1 MQNET
6 VKTVRHVCILLRG
19 IHLPYIGNNP
29 INHEASVHNHLTIFY
44 KYQLKIFTSNTF
56 GFIHFPV
63 PINNLSVKQ
72 ETSADPQTTLISPHK
87 SLPAISI
94 KCSKDLKNYK

>member
-19 IHLPYIGNNP
+19 IHLPYIGSNH
-29 INHEASVHNHLTIFY
+29 INHEVSVHNHLTIFY
-44 KYQLKIFTSNTF
+44 KYQLKILTSNTF
-56 GFIHFPV
+56 GSIHFPV

-72 ETSADPQTTLISPHK
+72 ETNADPQTTLISSHK
-87 SLPAISI
+87 SLLVISI
-94 KCSKDLKNYK
+94 KHSKDLKNYK

>member
-19 IHLPYIGNNP
+19 IHLPYIRNNH
-29 INHEASVHNHLTIFY
+29 INHETSVHNHLTIFY

-56 GFIHFPV
+56 GSIHFPV
-63 PINNLSVKQ
+63 PKNNLSVKQ
-72 ETSADPQTTLISPHK
+72 ETNADPETALITAHK
-87 SLPAISI
+87 SLLVISR
-94 KCSKDLKNYK
+94 KYSKDLKNYK